1 MGKLEKVSNKVILVL
16 LLAALTTLSIG
27 ATTGNSSLIPPPPVT
42 TPEAPP
48 NELRPEPLLTDE
60 ARAQIKRQ
68 RSPSPWG
75 PHTAGSTIEIAGQ
88 QVQLPEDVHVAGMIA
103 HGTCNPDLPCLD
115 FPAWVLQRGDS
126 RIAVGKESGRLAP
139 GDPDAADFDFIQKAL
154 Q

>member
-1 MGKLEKVSNKVILVL
+1 MGKPERVSNKVILVL

-27 ATTGNSSLIPPPPVT
+27 ATTGNSSLMPPPPVT
-42 TPEAPP
+42 TPDAPP

-88 QVQLPEDVHVAGMIA
+88 QVQLPEDVHVAHVIA
-103 HGTCNPDLPCLD
+103 HGICDPDKTCVDT
-115 FPAWVLQRGDS
+115 PAWVLQRGDS
-126 RIAVGKESGRLAP
+126 LFSIGKQSGRPAP
-139 GDPDAADFDFIQKAL
+139 GREIPEAFNFLRRAL
-154 Q
+154 R